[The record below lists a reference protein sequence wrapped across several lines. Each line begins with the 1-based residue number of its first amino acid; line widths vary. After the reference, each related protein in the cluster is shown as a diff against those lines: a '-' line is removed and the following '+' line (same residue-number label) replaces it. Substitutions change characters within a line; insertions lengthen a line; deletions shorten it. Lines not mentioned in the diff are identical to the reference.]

1 MCVWN
6 FMWLHFNRR
15 HARYLGFTICHGNCR
30 RSSSSTVTVFDSQE
44 QIRQRSEDTHVTADL
59 SQIEG
64 VHVRKA
70 QKQAVLS
77 LLSFTFACRLLL
89 RRSLGLIHQGWR
101 IGLICLLFILVHSHR
116 VLSLMKYFSS
126 CDCIPPSYLC
136 CCAGVCSSAADTAVV

>member
-1 MCVWN
+1 
-6 FMWLHFNRR
+6 MWLHFNRR
-15 HARYLGFTICHGNCR
+15 HAFYLGFTICHGNCR

-44 QIRQRSEDTHVTADL
+44 QIRQRSEDTHVTADR

-89 RRSLGLIHQGWR
+89 R
-101 IGLICLLFILVHSHR
+101 
-116 VLSLMKYFSS
+116 
-126 CDCIPPSYLC
+126 PSW
-136 CCAGVCSSAADTAVV
+136 ADTSRLTYQSHLLAFYPCAQSLRPFLDEILLLL

>member
-59 SQIEG
+59 SQKVCMLGRLRNRLFYPCFHLRLPVVSSSDALLGWYI
-64 VHVRKA
+64 KA
-70 QKQAVLS
+70 DVSISSACFLS
-77 LLSFTFACRLLL
+77 LCTVTASFPWWNT
-89 RRSLGLIHQGWR
+89 SPPVTVSHHLI
-101 IGLICLLFILVHSHR
+101 
-116 VLSLMKYFSS
+116 
-126 CDCIPPSYLC
+126 
-136 CCAGVCSSAADTAVV
+136 SAAALEFVALQQIQL